1 MFVFSV
7 KVCWGEF
14 FLQQTV
20 DQLHTALLRIYS
32 LQKNA
37 KATVN
42 YKQLYTII
50 FVHNDTN

>member
-1 MFVFSV
+1 MILVSKHVGVNFSFNRQSS
-7 KVCWGEF
+7 KCR
-14 FLQQTV
+14 T
-20 DQLHTALLRIYS
+20 TLLGIYS

-50 FVHNDTN
+50 FVHNDLN